1 MALANHRRGDH
12 HGRPRLG
19 RRRARPT
26 LGKFTMHSR
35 RLPPRNSA
43 SHYCAGRPRSKAR
56 PSGAR
61 QATPPRRSAV
71 RIRTAARRLTRRKR
85 CPPTHSHH
93 ALKPNTRSIALATP
107 FKNALL
113 IALLIALAAALSYRA
128 TISHGIS
135 AGPKP
140 TVVAALVALMATI
153 PPLYFTRLLSNGAT
167 NQLAVVA
174 WRMAIMLPALAIAV
188 RYTADERKCYLISLL
203 ACYFISLPLESW
215 LLIRDVRRY
224 QDTHT
229 RGNGSRAS

>member
-1 MALANHRRGDH
+1 M
-12 HGRPRLG
+12 
-19 RRRARPT
+19 T
-26 LGKFTMHSR
+26 
-35 RLPPRNSA
+35 
-43 SHYCAGRPRSKAR
+43 
-56 PSGAR
+56 
-61 QATPPRRSAV
+61 
-71 RIRTAARRLTRRKR
+71 
-85 CPPTHSHH
+85 
-93 ALKPNTRSIALATP
+93 TP

-113 IALLIALAAALSYRA
+113 IALLITLAAALSYRA